1 MVDVNILNK
10 IKQLVPLINKISLF
24 ELGTILFIIF
34 SLCKTDNFV
43 PLSNIISSY
52 NGLFSNGVMFSSL
65 IITLGILRKATV
77 VDLSHN
83 FSQNNKNIDAIF
95 LHLYELKM
103 ISSVQ
108 IPCEV
113 MVGIKLF
120 KILPDFIIDKLAEKI
135 SFFLVFDYFSDQID
149 LDVSS
154 YGLKADEVINVEKRN
169 KKKTKVSINN
179 HLGKPE
185 CIVSVLIL
193 PKKYENKELVINLR
207 LEPVK
212 TNKFFSKIF
221 YTPLFILSYLL
232 FPWKKMLII

>member
-1 MVDVNILNK
+1 MFDVGILNK
-10 IKQLVPLINKISLF
+10 MKQLVPLIGKISLF

-34 SLCKTDNFV
+34 SLCETDNFV
-43 PLSNIISSY
+43 PLSKTISSY
-52 NGLFSNGVMFSSL
+52 NGFFSDGVKVSSL
-65 IITLGILRKATV
+65 IIILGILRKITV
-77 VDLSHN
+77 IDLSHN

-113 MVGIKLF
+113 IVGIKLF
-120 KILPDFIIDKLAEKI
+120 KILPDFIVDKLLEKI
-135 SFFLVFDYFSDQID
+135 NFFLVFDYFSDQID

-154 YGLKADEVINVEKRN
+154 YGLKAEEIINIEKRN
-169 KKKTKVSINN
+169 KKKTKIPINN

-185 CIVSVLIL
+185 CIVSILIL

-212 TNKFFSKIF
+212 TNKIFSKIF
-221 YTPLFILSYLL
+221 HILLFVFSYLL